1 MQNYLPSKKF
11 IKFFSFVILGTV
23 LVWGVSFLFSK
34 KSSYENK
41 DIRNKNSTG
50 NEEFSIYTLDTDG
63 DGIFDWEEGLWGT
76 NPNKADS
83 DGDGISDGEDIKV
96 RKEKI
101 LEKNNL
107 SEDDLENQNLNQT
120 ELFARQ
126 FLSVASLA
134 QQSGG
139 LSQEAVNEFSKSF
152 GSAIQNNQIEDP
164 FTVEKIKVGSI
175 SPADYK
181 KSLNPIFE
189 EFTNNRIVEVEIFY
203 KLSQKD
209 LSAIP
214 ELEKSIKSYS
224 DLSNKLLSVTAPFSI
239 AGTHLSIINSAAKIS
254 IAMVNIKDITDN
266 PLESMIGIGQYNRY
280 MTELENAVDNLSN
293 YFSSNGIIN

>member
-41 DIRNKNSTG
+41 DTRNKNSTG

-164 FTVEKIKVGSI
+164 FSLEKIKVGNI

-254 IAMVNIKDITDN
+254 IAMVNIKDIADN